1 MKTSIRSLL
10 FSAVLVIGA
19 NGLMASPA
27 SNTWS
32 GEWYRAKFGRSSPL
46 EEARQRAEQANT
58 AYRQETTHEA
68 ASPADSSREQ
78 FFKAKFGRYSPMEE
92 ARQRAERANTAYR
105 EETTS
110 ASPSPANDW
119 LEQWHRA
126 KFGRSLTNEDAR
138 HKTERR

>member
-1 MKTSIRSLL
+1 MKTSANDLL
-10 FSAVLVIGA
+10 LSAVLVIGA

-46 EEARQRAEQANT
+46 
-58 AYRQETTHEA
+58 
-68 ASPADSSREQ
+68 
-78 FFKAKFGRYSPMEE
+78 EE